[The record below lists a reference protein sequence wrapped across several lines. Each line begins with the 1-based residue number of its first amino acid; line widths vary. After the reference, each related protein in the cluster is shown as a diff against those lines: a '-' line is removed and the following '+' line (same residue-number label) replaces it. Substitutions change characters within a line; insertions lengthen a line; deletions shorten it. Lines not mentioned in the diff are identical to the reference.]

1 MKLRRR
7 TQLFIR
13 SDEGKTSSDGRR
25 KPFTVLRRQAIE
37 VMNYRVYRRF
47 LFIGVSIM
55 AAALMIGYAF
65 VLVYDRTG
73 RFSVAVENP
82 VETFALTLCEDSKF
96 NTRAS
101 LLTNDQLVT
110 ITNIS
115 GAILPANLHELDGE
129 NNGDNY
135 LAYSFYC
142 KNVGSAAASMNY
154 ELTYNNVTNNLDEA
168 IRVRLYVNG
177 SYKDYAKTRSDGGG
191 KEPYFCDET
200 FSSKYT
206 ICYGAVNYVD
216 IGDYAKFTVV
226 IWVEGDD
233 EDTNDHVLHGKIKFD
248 MKIEAKAP
256 IE

>member
-13 SDEGKTSSDGRR
+13 SDDGREPSDGRR
-25 KPFTVLRRQAIE
+25 KPFTILRRRAIE
-37 VMNYRVYRRF
+37 VMNYRVWRRF
-47 LFIGVSIM
+47 LIIGVSIM

-73 RFSVAVENP
+73 RFSVSVNNP

-96 NTRAS
+96 NTKAS
-101 LLTNDQLVT
+101 ILTNDQLVS

-115 GAILPANLHELDGE
+115 GAILPNNLNEIDGE
-129 NNGDNY
+129 HNGDNY
-135 LAYSFYC
+135 LAYTFYR
-142 KNVGSAAASMNY
+142 KNVGSAPASLNY
-154 ELTYNNVTNNLDEA
+154 ELTFNNVTNNLDEA
-168 IRVRLYVNG
+168 VRVRLYVDGVATN
-177 SYKDYAKTRSDGGG
+177 YAKTRSDGGG
-191 KEPYFCDET
+191 KEINFCDET
-200 FSSKYT
+200 FASKYT
-206 ICYGAVNYVD
+206 VCYGAVNYVAID
-216 IGDYAKFTVV
+216 DYSKFTVV